1 MLGNIGKEGIK
12 KLSDEQLQEELVAM
26 TAELHEKHGYS
37 VKEASYFVNNC
48 YLLIREL
55 RDRKPDE
62 PIKLI

>member
-1 MLGNIGKEGIK
+1 MLGNVGKEGIK

-26 TAELHEKHGYS
+26 TTELHEKHGYS
-37 VKEASYFVNNC
+37 VDEASYFVNNC

-55 RDRKPDE
+55 HSRKPDE

>member
-1 MLGNIGKEGIK
+1 MLGNVGKEGIK

-26 TAELHEKHGYS
+26 TTELHEKHEYS

>member
-1 MLGNIGKEGIK
+1 MLGNIGKEGVK
-12 KLSDEQLQEELVAM
+12 KLSDEQLNEELNAM
-26 TAELHEKHGYS
+26 ITELHEKHGYS
-37 VKEASYFVNNC
+37 VTEAIYFVSNC